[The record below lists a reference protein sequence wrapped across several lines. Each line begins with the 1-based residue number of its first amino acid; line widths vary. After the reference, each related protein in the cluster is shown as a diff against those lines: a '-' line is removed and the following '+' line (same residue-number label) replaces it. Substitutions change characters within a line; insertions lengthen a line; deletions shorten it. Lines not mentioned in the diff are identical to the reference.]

1 MKIESVTAHA
11 FGPLHDRTLPLAPG
25 LTVVSGVNE
34 SAKSSWHAA
43 IRAALC
49 GEPAARHRP
58 WTGESWRVAAM
69 VSLESGEVV
78 AVDRDLN
85 DDSAPDVAQRLGLDR
100 TSFTATACVDQAS
113 LLSVL
118 EAADGLQDHLRR
130 AAATA
135 GTDGTVEQALQ
146 RLTAPVDALR
156 EARNR
161 LRETETDLAV
171 ARREHARYL
180 ELSTQA
186 RSAAAARARLA
197 VQEHSEVLDALT
209 ARVARLTELQDR
221 FGDSPPS
228 GLAAQEELT
237 HVVNRALAAWR
248 AAPTPR
254 VLTGPSAAALEAELR
269 ALPATPVGE
278 TAVDDELRLV
288 ATAYETA
295 SAVAAA
301 HRERMPSPPTSA
313 EPSVLRG
320 LATRLDPTSGARLTT
335 ASIEVDGARQVQDE
349 AASAAARTQ
358 VEADVAAAR
367 VQEIALPN
375 PFLRNALI
383 ALSCLT
389 TLVGLLLFLVDQQLA
404 AMGVLVAALVA
415 GTGGA
420 LSRGNAPAREAAV
433 AFAAEQAALATQARG
448 RLFVA
453 DRALAEAEG
462 QRAVASEAVRIN
474 DEAVAECA
482 SLGVP
487 ADRET
492 LWRLA
497 NRAAW
502 EAEHA
507 DLMCEVTRTEKA
519 VRVELA
525 ARGKV
530 DATMS
535 VPDLLVDY
543 ETDCKVRARQAS
555 MAAQR
560 PFLAQ
565 ALADRRQA
573 EAAVTEATVA
583 HTRALALL
591 RHAVTAIGRT
601 GERPEDLL
609 RAIAE
614 WQRGWDDLLR
624 EAEEERNAWA
634 ELQALRADG
643 TLDDLETT
651 LSAAQTHHASLL
663 EAASR
668 YATCDPVDPS
678 LAASA
683 PALAA
688 TVAEMTRGLPSVP
701 DAEEAVQTATEALA
715 EVTAEVEAID
725 LATRYLTAAR
735 EKVHSTI
742 APALESAL
750 RTWLP
755 LVTDGRYVDA
765 AVDPQSLTVR
775 VCSASDAWHHASH
788 LSLGTAEQ
796 IYLLLRVALAQH
808 LATETCPLLLDD
820 VTVQADDTR
829 TRAVLDLL
837 LRLSE
842 DRQIV
847 LFAQETAVV
856 EWAQERLGERD
867 VLHQLTPVAA

>member
-25 LTVVSGVNE
+25 LTVVSGANE

-49 GEPAARHRP
+49 GAPSPRHRP
-58 WTGESWRVAAM
+58 WDGDSWRVGAM
-69 VSLESGEVV
+69 VSMASGEVV
-78 AVDRDLN
+78 AVERDLD

-100 TSFTATACVDQAS
+100 TSFAATACIDQAA

-146 RLTAPVDALR
+146 RLIAPADAVR

-161 LRETETDLAV
+161 LREAETDLAV

-180 ELSTQA
+180 ELRAQA
-186 RSAAAARARLA
+186 RAAAAAKARLA
-197 VQEHSEVLDALT
+197 VQEHAAKLDALT
-209 ARVARLTELQDR
+209 ARMARLTELQDR

-269 ALPATPVGE
+269 ALPGIPAGE

-295 SAVAAA
+295 AAVALA
-301 HRERMPSPPTSA
+301 HRERMPSPPTTA

-320 LATRLDPTSGARLTT
+320 LATRLDPSGGARLTT
-335 ASIEVDGARQVQDE
+335 ASIEVDTARQAQEE
-349 AASAAARTQ
+349 AATAAARTQ

-375 PFLRNALI
+375 PFLRNALF
-383 ALSCLT
+383 ALSALT
-389 TLVGLLLFLVDQQLA
+389 TLVGVLLLLVDQHLA
-404 AMGVLVAALVA
+404 AATVLVAAVVA
-415 GTGGA
+415 GIGGY

-433 AFAAEQAALATQARG
+433 AFAADQAATASRARA
-448 RLFVA
+448 RLFAA

-462 QRAVASEAVRIN
+462 QQAVAAEAVRLN
-474 DEAVAECA
+474 DAAVAECA
-482 SLGVP
+482 ALGVP

-502 EAEHA
+502 ENEHA
-507 DLMCEVTRTEKA
+507 DLVCEVARTEKA

-530 DATMS
+530 DNTTS

-543 ETDCKVRARQAS
+543 ETDCKVRARQAA

-560 PFLAQ
+560 PYLAQ

-573 EAAVTEATVA
+573 EAAVAEATVA

-614 WQRGWDDLLR
+614 WQRGWGDMLR

-634 ELQALRADG
+634 ELQTLRAEG
-643 TLDDLETT
+643 TVDDLETA
-651 LSAAQTHHASLL
+651 LSAAQTHHATLL
-663 EAASR
+663 AAAAR
-668 YATCDPVDPS
+668 HAACDPVDP
-678 LAASA
+678 
-683 PALAA
+683 ALAA
-688 TVAEMTRGLPSVP
+688 DHDTLAATATEMARGLPSVP
-701 DAEEAVQTATEALA
+701 EAEEAVQAATAALTALTTEA
-715 EVTAEVEAID
+715 EAID
-725 LATRYLTAAR
+725 LASQYLTAAR

-742 APALESAL
+742 APALETTL

-765 AVDPQSLTVR
+765 AIDAQTLSVSVR
-775 VCSASDAWHHASH
+775 SSSDAWHLASD

-808 LATETCPLLLDD
+808 LATEACPLLLDD

-829 TRAVLDLL
+829 TQAVLDLL
-837 LRLSE
+837 LRLSA

-847 LFAQETAVV
+847 LFSQETAVV
-856 EWAQERLGERD
+856 EWARERLGDRD

>member
-49 GEPAARHRP
+49 GEPSARHRP
-58 WTGESWRVAAM
+58 WEGESWRVAAM
-69 VSLESGEVV
+69 VSLASGEVV

-85 DDSAPDVAQRLGLDR
+85 DDSAPDVARRVGLDR
-100 TSFTATACVDQAS
+100 TSFAATACVDQAQ
-113 LLSVL
+113 LLTVL
-118 EAADGLQDHLRR
+118 DAADGLQEHLRR

-135 GTDGTVEQALQ
+135 GTDGTVEQALK
-146 RLTAPVDALR
+146 RLNAPVDALR

-161 LRETETDLAV
+161 LREAETDLGV
-171 ARREHARYL
+171 ARREHVRYL
-180 ELSTQA
+180 ELSA
-186 RSAAAARARLA
+186 RARLAAAARARLA
-197 VQEHSEVLDALT
+197 VQEHTASMEALS
-209 ARVARLTELQDR
+209 ARVARLTELRKR

-254 VLTGPSAAALEAELR
+254 VLTGPSAATLEGELEA
-269 ALPATPVGE
+269 LPEFPVGE
-278 TAVDDELRLV
+278 TAVDDELRVV

-295 SAVAAA
+295 AAVAAA
-301 HRERMPSPPTSA
+301 HNERRPSPPTNA

-320 LATRLDPTSGARLTT
+320 LATRLDPAAGGRLTT
-335 ASIEVDGARQVQDE
+335 ASIEVDTARQIQDE
-349 AASAAARTQ
+349 AAANAARSQ

-367 VQEIALPN
+367 VHEIAVPN
-375 PFLRNALI
+375 PFLRNALL
-383 ALSCLT
+383 ALSGLT
-389 TLVGLLLFLVDQQLA
+389 SVVGLLLFVVGQQLPA
-404 AMGVLVAALVA
+404 VGVLVAALVA
-415 GTGGA
+415 GVGGA
-420 LSRGNAPAREAAV
+420 LSRGNAAERNAAV
-433 AFAAEQAALATQARG
+433 AYAAERTAAATDARAV
-448 RLFVA
+448 LFTA
-453 DRALAEAEG
+453 DRSLAEAEG
-462 QRAVASEAVRIN
+462 QRAVASEAVRVH
-474 DEAVAECA
+474 DEAAAQCA
-482 SLGVP
+482 ALGIP

-507 DLMCEVTRTEKA
+507 DLVSDVARTEKA

-530 DATMS
+530 EAAMS
-535 VPDLLVDY
+535 VPDLLIDY
-543 ETDCKVRARQAS
+543 ETDCKVRARQAL

-560 PFLAQ
+560 PLLAQ
-565 ALADRRQA
+565 ALEDRRLA
-573 EAAVTEATVA
+573 ESTVAEATVA

-591 RHAVTAIGRT
+591 RHAVTAIGGT

-614 WQRGWDDLLR
+614 WQRGWDRMLR

-634 ELQALRADG
+634 ELQNLLAEG
-643 TLDDLETT
+643 TVNDLETT
-651 LSAAQTHHASLL
+651 LSAAQTEHAALI
-663 EAASR
+663 ETAAR
-668 YATCDPVDPS
+668 YAACAPVDPT
-678 LAASA
+678 LATAA
-683 PALAA
+683 DALAA
-688 TVAEMTRGLPSVP
+688 TVAELARKLPSVP
-701 DAEEAVQTATEALA
+701 DAEEAVQAAAAVLT

-725 LATRYLTAAR
+725 LASRYLTAAR

-742 APALESAL
+742 APALETTL

-755 LVTDGRYVDA
+755 LVTNGRYVDA

-775 VCSASDAWHHASH
+775 VCSSSETWHQASR

-808 LATETCPLLLDD
+808 LATEPCPLLLDD
-820 VTVQADDTR
+820 VTVQADDAR

-837 LRLSE
+837 LRLSA

-856 EWAQERLGERD
+856 EWARERLGERD
-867 VLHQLTPVAA
+867 VLHQLMPVAA

>member
-49 GEPAARHRP
+49 GQPSSRHRP
-58 WTGESWRVAAM
+58 WQGESWRVAAM

-85 DDSAPDVAQRLGLDR
+85 DDSAPDVSQRLGLDR

-135 GTDGTVEQALQ
+135 GTDGTVEEALR

-156 EARNR
+156 EAENR
-161 LRETETDLAV
+161 LCEAETDLTM

-180 ELSTQA
+180 ELSEQA
-186 RSAAAARARLA
+186 RSAAAASARLA
-197 VQEHSEVLDALT
+197 VQEHSATLDALS
-209 ARVARLTELQDR
+209 ARVARLTALQDR

-237 HVVNRALAAWR
+237 QVVNRALAAWR

-269 ALPATPVGE
+269 ALPGFPAGE
-278 TAVDDELRLV
+278 TAVDDELRVV

-295 SAVAAA
+295 SAVALA
-301 HRERMPSPPTSA
+301 HQERMPSPPTSA
-313 EPSVLRG
+313 QPSVLCG

-349 AASAAARTQ
+349 AAATAARTQ

-367 VQEIALPN
+367 VQEIAMPN
-375 PFLRNALI
+375 PFLRNALL

-389 TLVGLLLFLVDQQLA
+389 SLVGVLLFMVDQRLA

-420 LSRGNAPAREAAV
+420 LSRDNGPQREAAV
-433 AFAAEQAALATQARG
+433 AFAAEQAAAATRARG
-448 RLFVA
+448 RLFAA

-462 QRAVASEAVRIN
+462 QRAVAAEAVRIH
-474 DEAVAECA
+474 DQAVAECA

-507 DLMCEVTRTEKA
+507 DLVCEVARTEKA

-525 ARGKV
+525 ARGKA
-530 DATMS
+530 DATTS
-535 VPDLLVDY
+535 VPELLVDY

-555 MAAQR
+555 LAAQR
-560 PFLAQ
+560 PYLAQ

-573 EAAVTEATVA
+573 EAAVTEAAVA
-583 HTRALALL
+583 RTRALALL

-614 WQRGWDDLLR
+614 WQRGWDNLLR

-663 EAASR
+663 ETASR
-668 YATCDPVDPS
+668 FAACDPVDPS

-683 PALAA
+683 QALAA
-688 TVAEMTRGLPSVP
+688 TVAEMARSLPSVP
-701 DAEEAVQTATEALA
+701 DAEEAVQTATAALA

-735 EKVHSTI
+735 EKVHSTV
-742 APALESAL
+742 APALESTL

-775 VCSASDAWHHASH
+775 VRASSYVWHHASH

-808 LATETCPLLLDD
+808 LATEACPLLLDD
-820 VTVQADDTR
+820 VTVQADDVR

-856 EWAQERLGERD
+856 EWARERLGERD
-867 VLHQLTPVAA
+867 VLHQLAPVAA